1 MNRRQLLS
9 TTGLGLLAGAVAHAG
24 ILPASAADVK
34 SQPGDAKAATQ
45 AAGPCRL

>member
-24 ILPASAADVK
+24 ILPASETEVK
-34 SQPGDAKAATQ
+34 GLARDAK
-45 AAGPCRL
+45 P